1 MKLCFTLD
9 RSPSMSA
16 LRPILQSKGN
26 QFPPPR
32 HFTHIGG
39 LDCDCLDPI
48 RKLHT
53 HRVPARTKHPGWR
66 VDSGSRGGGGRAGP
80 GRDADFMPSRV
91 GLYPGAWSQYDTPPA
106 LPSTPPGDTCPH
118 LRPAGC
124 LAATSSL
131 DLDFLDL
138 TSSKPVWTG
147 KPTPAFTGL
156 ERSTGYDAPS
166 PTLWGEMRLTGV
178 PRWLDHLV

>member
-1 MKLCFTLD
+1 MLKLCFTLD

-26 QFPPPR
+26 QFPPPVISL
-32 HFTHIGG
+32 T
-39 LDCDCLDPI
+39 L
-48 RKLHT
+48 
-53 HRVPARTKHPGWR
+53 A
-66 VDSGSRGGGGRAGP
+66 DSIVTAWTPSGNSIPTGCQRAQNTQAGVLIQGPGGGRAGP